1 MLWSKFGVNWN
12 NFPTENKRGS
22 CCVKRTAQAEMD
34 DPRSPGHKIIVT
46 RRKWKIDTE
55 IPIFTQDRA
64 YIEKLL

>member
-12 NFPTENKRGS
+12 SFPTENKRGS
-22 CCVKRTAQAEMD
+22 CCVKHTAQAEID
-34 DPRSPGHKIIVT
+34 DPRSPGHRITVT
-46 RRKWKIDTE
+46 RRKWEIDTE